1 MSSVSNV
8 SKASKMSAEELL
20 KLRLLSH
27 SQNMI
32 NAAQKSD
39 WEKLQAL
46 DHQWVKL
53 IEGEF
58 AEAQSKIQSIV
69 PQLLMDN
76 DKLQSI
82 VLAAQQEILQS
93 RQTEMKAL
101 SSIRNYLK

>member
-1 MSSVSNV
+1 MSQVSGARV
-8 SKASKMSAEELL
+8 SAEELL

-32 NAAQKSD
+32 NAAKSAD

-58 AEAQSKIQSIV
+58 TEAQSQIQSIV
-69 PQLLMDN
+69 PQLLVDN

-82 VLAAQQEILQS
+82 VLAAQQDILQS